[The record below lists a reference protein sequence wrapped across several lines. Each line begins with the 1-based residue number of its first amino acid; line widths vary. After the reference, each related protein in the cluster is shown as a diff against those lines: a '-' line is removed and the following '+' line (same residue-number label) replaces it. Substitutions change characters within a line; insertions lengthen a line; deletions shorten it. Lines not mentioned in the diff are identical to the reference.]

1 MNMENLETR
10 EALAAQVV
18 PCPSY
23 SQLAITHDAAYRTD
37 WCFMKGDPRPC
48 FTPTMLKELQHY
60 ANHLAVQ
67 ADREVHYMVQAS
79 SVPGIFNYG
88 GDLNLFRQLIAEKD
102 REALLSYARSCIN
115 AIYGGVIHFT
125 RDITAIA
132 LVEGDALGGGFEC
145 ALACDVIIAE
155 KNARMGLPEILFNL
169 FPGMGAYS
177 FLSRRIG
184 PSKAQRLIES
194 GIIHTAQELYDMG
207 VVDHLAEEGQGK
219 SAVYNYIRKENKF
232 RNGMMAIR
240 EVKKYVDP
248 VSYEE
253 LIHITEIW
261 VDAALRL
268 TDRDLRM
275 MERLVARQTAKPMG
289 NG

>member
-1 MNMENLETR
+1 MENVEISEGFPT
-10 EALAAQVV
+10 QVV
-18 PCPSY
+18 PCPTY
-23 SQLAITHDAAYRTD
+23 SQLLICHDSNYQAD
-37 WCFMKGDPRPC
+37 WCFMKGKPRPC
-48 FTPTMLKELQHY
+48 FTPTMLSELTHY

-67 ADREVHYMVQAS
+67 ADREVRYMVQAS

-88 GDLNLFRQLIAEKD
+88 GDLNLFRQLILAKD
-102 REALLSYARSCIN
+102 REGLLSYARSCIN

-125 RDITAIA
+125 REITSIA

-155 KNARMGLPEILFNL
+155 KSARLGLPEILFNL

-184 PSKAQRLIES
+184 SSKAQRLIE
-194 GIIHTAQELYDMG
+194 GGVIYTAQELYDVG
-207 VVDHLAEEGQGK
+207 VVDYLAEEGQGK
-219 SAVYNYIRKENKF
+219 TAVYDYIRKENKF
-232 RNGMMAIR
+232 RNGLMAIR
-240 EVKKYVDP
+240 EVKKYLDP

-253 LIHITEIW
+253 LIHITGIW

-275 MERLVARQTAKPMG
+275 MDRLVSRQTAKPAEKLG
-289 NG
+289 

>member
-1 MNMENLETR
+1 MKNLEIGEGFST
-10 EALAAQVV
+10 QVV
-18 PCPSY
+18 PCPAY
-23 SQLAITHDAAYRTD
+23 SQLVINHDSHYQTD
-37 WCFMKGDPRPC
+37 WCFMKGEPRPC
-48 FTPTMLKELQHY
+48 FTPIMLKELQHY

-67 ADREVHYMVQAS
+67 ADREVRYMVQAS

-88 GDLNLFRQLIAEKD
+88 GDLNLFRQLILAKD
-102 REALLSYARSCIN
+102 REGLLSYARACIN

-125 RDITAIA
+125 REITSIA

-184 PSKAQRLIES
+184 SSKAQRLIES
-194 GIIHTAQELYDMG
+194 GVIHTAQELYDMG
-207 VVDHLAEEGQGK
+207 VVDHLAEQGQGK
-219 SAVYNYIRKENKF
+219 SAVYDYIRKENKF
-232 RNGMMAIR
+232 RNGLMAIR
-240 EVKKYVDP
+240 EVKKYLDP

-268 TDRDLRM
+268 TGRDLRM
-275 MERLVARQTAKPMG
+275 MDRLVSRQTSKPLEKLG
-289 NG
+289 